1 MALEVSVYQYGD
13 PPWTPGLSVGVAR
26 HLPRGIRKADYHR
39 LAYFD
44 VWMPLLA
51 PSAEL
56 VAAYRAGDL
65 SFRIFASR
73 YRTAMKTTEARQVIR
88 LLAAT
93 ARVVPVRLGCF
104 CEDEQ
109 RCHRSILRQLVMGAT
124 SELPPP
130 DAAGPALRLSSPPCS
145 MPEIDG

>member
-1 MALEVSVYQYGD
+1 MVLEVSVYQYGH

-26 HLPRGIRKADYHR
+26 HLPRGVRKADYHR
-39 LAYFD
+39 LGYFD

-56 VAAYRAGDL
+56 VAAFRAGDH
-65 SFRIFASR
+65 SFRTFASR
-73 YRTAMKTTEARQVIR
+73 YRTAMRTAEARQVIR

-93 ARVVPVRLGCF
+93 ARGVPVRIGCF

-109 RCHRSILRQLVMGAT
+109 RCHRSILRQLVMSAV

-130 DAAGPALRLSSPPCS
+130 APIGPSIRLSSPPCS
-145 MPEIDG
+145 MPEIEG